1 MPAAIETH
9 NLQRHFGALRAV
21 DGISFQV
28 AEGEVFGF
36 LGPNGAGKTTT
47 VRLLNGVLAP
57 TGGTVRVLGLDPAVQ
72 GNDLRRRTGVLT
84 ETPSLYE
91 RLTAWDNLLTLGA
104 LYDVPAA
111 QLPDKVEQ
119 LLGQFGLLARAND
132 RVGTFSRGMKQRL
145 ALARALLHDPPLL
158 FLDEPTAG
166 LDPEAAHQVS
176 LLIENLSH
184 QGGRTV
190 FLCTHNLDEAQRLCD
205 RVAVLN
211 QGRLLAVGTMAELA
225 QALWRTLW
233 VDLEVEQDL
242 PEESLASLR
251 ALPGVGRLLAGPH
264 TLAVQTDGEQ
274 RIPDLVA
281 ALVAHGARLR
291 RVNPRQHSLEDIYLA
306 IQHPAQG
313 GEP

>member
-1 MPAAIETH
+1 MSTAITVSD
-9 NLQRHFGALRAV
+9 LQRHFGAVRAV
-21 DGISFQV
+21 DGIAFTV
-28 AEGEVFGF
+28 ADGEVFGF

-57 TGGTVRVLGLDPAVQ
+57 TAGTMRVLGLDPTVQ
-72 GNDLRRRTGVLT
+72 GNELRRHTGVLT

-91 RLTAWDNLLTLGA
+91 RLTAWDNLVTFGA
-104 LYDVPAA
+104 LYAVPAA
-111 QLPDKVEQ
+111 QLPAKVEE
-119 LLGQFGLLARAND
+119 LLGRFGLLSRAND

-176 LLIENLSH
+176 MLIEHLSH

-211 QGRLLAVGTMAELA
+211 QGRLLAVGTQEELA
-225 QALWRTLW
+225 RTLWRRLW

-242 PEESLASLR
+242 PAETLEALR
-251 ALPGVGRLLAGPH
+251 ALPGVSQVQAGPH
-264 TLAVQTDGEQ
+264 SAAIQVDGET

-281 ALVAHGARLR
+281 QLVARGARLR

-306 IQHPAQG
+306 IQHPPQG
-313 GEP
+313 DEP